1 MSKNLLAVILGLF
14 FIGLTSCNINTP
26 EIRGVVLDEET
37 KQPVAEAW
45 VRATMEVYTKTIAGN
60 VHRGLSI
67 DKPHTRT
74 DKEGGFIIPSRSF
87 KKPGFPKGFG
97 TEVTNL
103 AIGASTVD
111 DTGGRVN
118 LKEEKL
124 KEILGKKKVEI
135 TIYTKPVE
143 RTEEEYFSHLQS
155 LYNYCLTGRSSVE
168 VPPVEGG
175 CDEWELNYAIAKHE
189 RYLIKHRKLAE
200 EGRSRG
206 YGTALEQLADLYEK
220 KGNIRK
226 AIDTLK
232 DKVTLMEKRGLLKF
246 PDWRRD
252 KENLERRIKEFQRK
266 LPETQE

>member
-1 MSKNLLAVILGLF
+1 MLKKLMFMILGAVLM
-14 FIGLTSCNINTP
+14 GATGCNIKTP
-26 EIRGVVLDEET
+26 EIQGIVLDEET
-37 KQPVAEAW
+37 KKPVEEAW

-60 VHRGLSI
+60 VHSSLSI

-74 DKEGGFIIPSRSF
+74 DKEGGFILPSGNF
-87 KKPGFPKGFG
+87 KKPGFPRGFG
-97 TEVTNL
+97 TEVINL

-111 DTGGRVN
+111 DRGGRVN
-118 LKEEKL
+118 LKQDEL
-124 KEILGKKKVEI
+124 KGILGKKKVEI

-155 LYNYCLTGRSSVE
+155 LYSYCFTGRSSVE

-189 RYLIKHRKLAE
+189 SYLIKHKKFAE

-220 KGNIRK
+220 KGNIKK
-226 AIDTLK
+226 AIDALK

-252 KENLERRIKEFQRK
+252 KENLERRIKELQRK
-266 LPETQE
+266 LQETQE